1 MGFPSFPSSNTAAKK
16 AEPVAVKAILRDF
29 EKATLE
35 GARLIIRF
43 VMAQLMEALMAV
55 TGL

>member
-1 MGFPSFPSSNTAAKK
+1 MGFSSFPSSNTAAKK